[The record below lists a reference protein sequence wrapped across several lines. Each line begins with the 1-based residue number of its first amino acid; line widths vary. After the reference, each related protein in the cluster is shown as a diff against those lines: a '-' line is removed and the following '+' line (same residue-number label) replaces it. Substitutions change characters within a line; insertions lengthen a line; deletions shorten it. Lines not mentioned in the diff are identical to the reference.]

1 MVVFT
6 NYLVLKIVLCFIF
19 NKFLMVKYS
28 FNQLLLSKLP
38 VVMDI
43 SISEIAR
50 RCNIRQSVIYNYI
63 KGSIELPLQ
72 TLIQI
77 CNTLRIPSR
86 FFIAEDEHYIIPN
99 RETATI
105 ESNEWEPITW
115 NKEAVELTFG
125 DGDGKIYW
133 KDVADVMGVSSQR
146 PHDRFLLRTR
156 FPISS
161 FLQICSHYKLSPYL
175 FIDDPNQPRRG
186 AKEKRPSTSN
196 TYNSKQPKPNHAK
209 STDTP
214 TYSELSRRVSSL
226 EKNFAALNEKY
237 DRLLH
242 EHEELVKR
250 VHVNIQNVQYSNIGI
265 NDRTDMAAEE
275 NPFEKK

>member
-1 MVVFT
+1 
-6 NYLVLKIVLCFIF
+6 
-19 NKFLMVKYS
+19 MVKYS

-50 RCNIRQSVIYNYI
+50 RCNISQPVIYNYI
-63 KGSIELPLQ
+63 RGGIDPPLQ
-72 TLIQI
+72 TLIQV
-77 CNTLRIPSR
+77 CNALRIPSR
-86 FFIAEDEHYIIPN
+86 LFISENNRHIIPT
-99 RETATI
+99 RETTTI
-105 ESNEWEPITW
+105 EADQWKPITW
-115 NKEAVELTFG
+115 NTESVELTFG
-125 DGDGKIYW
+125 DGEGKIYW
-133 KDVADVMGVSSQR
+133 KDVADVMGVTPQK

-156 FPISS
+156 FPINS
-161 FLQICSHYKLSPYL
+161 FLCICSHYKLSPYL

-186 AKEKRPSTSN
+186 AKEKKPSTSN
-196 TYNSKQPKPNHAK
+196 TSNSKQPKSNHAK
-209 STDTP
+209 SIDT

-226 EKNFAALNEKY
+226 EKDFAALNEKY

-265 NDRTDMAAEE
+265 NGRTGMVAEE
-275 NPFEKK
+275 NPIEKE

>member
-1 MVVFT
+1 
-6 NYLVLKIVLCFIF
+6 
-19 NKFLMVKYS
+19 MVKYS

-156 FPISS
+156 FPINS
-161 FLQICSHYKLSPYL
+161 FLYICSHYKLSPYL

-186 AKEKRPSTSN
+186 AKEKRPMSN
-196 TYNSKQPKPNHAK
+196 PSNSKQPKPNHAK
-209 STDTP
+209 SIDTP
-214 TYSELSRRVSSL
+214 TYSELSRRVSLL

>member
-1 MVVFT
+1 
-6 NYLVLKIVLCFIF
+6 
-19 NKFLMVKYS
+19 MVKYS
-28 FNQLLLSKLP
+28 FNRLLLSKLP

-50 RCNIRQSVIYNYI
+50 RCDISQPVIYNYI
-63 KGSIELPLQ
+63 KGGIELPLQ

-77 CNTLRIPSR
+77 CNALRIPSR
-86 FFIAEDEHYIIPN
+86 LFISENNRHVIPT

-105 ESNEWEPITW
+105 EADQWKPITW
-115 NKEAVELTFG
+115 NTEAVELTFG
-125 DGDGKIYW
+125 DGVGKIYW
-133 KDVADVMGVSSQR
+133 KDVADVMGVTSQK

-156 FPISS
+156 FPINS
-161 FLQICSHYKLSPYL
+161 FLHICSHYKLSPYL
-175 FIDDPNQPRRG
+175 FLDDPNQPRRG
-186 AKEKRPSTSN
+186 AKEKRPMSN
-196 TYNSKQPKPNHAK
+196 PSNSKQPKPNHAK
-209 STDTP
+209 SIDTP

-226 EKNFAALNEKY
+226 EKDFAALNEKY

-265 NDRTDMAAEE
+265 NDRTGMVAEE
-275 NPFEKK
+275 NPIEKE

>member
-156 FPISS
+156 FPINS
-161 FLQICSHYKLSPYL
+161 FLYICSHYKLSPYL

-186 AKEKRPSTSN
+186 AKEKRPMSN
-196 TYNSKQPKPNHAK
+196 PSNSKQPKPNHAK
-209 STDTP
+209 SIDTP
-214 TYSELSRRVSSL
+214 TYSELSRRVSLL

>member
-1 MVVFT
+1 
-6 NYLVLKIVLCFIF
+6 
-19 NKFLMVKYS
+19 MVKYS

-77 CNTLRIPSR
+77 CNALRIPSR
-86 FFIAEDEHYIIPN
+86 LFISESNRHVIPT

-105 ESNEWEPITW
+105 EADQWKPITW
-115 NKEAVELTFG
+115 NTEAVELTFG
-125 DGDGKIYW
+125 DGENKIFW
-133 KDVADVMGVSSQR
+133 KDVANVMGVSSQR

-156 FPISS
+156 FPIND
-161 FLQICSHYKLSPYL
+161 FLSTCTHYKISPYL
-175 FIDDPNQPRRG
+175 FLNDDNEVQ
-186 AKEKRPSTSN
+186 EKSKPKPKTSN
-196 TYNSKQPKPNHAK
+196 TSNSKQPKPNHAK
-209 STDTP
+209 SIDTP

-226 EKNFAALNEKY
+226 EKDFAALNEKY
-237 DRLLH
+237 NRLLH

-265 NDRTDMAAEE
+265 NDRIGMAAEE
-275 NPFEKK
+275 NPFEKE

>member
-1 MVVFT
+1 
-6 NYLVLKIVLCFIF
+6 
-19 NKFLMVKYS
+19 MVKYS

-50 RCNIRQSVIYNYI
+50 RCNISQPVIYNYI
-63 KGSIELPLQ
+63 KDSIELPLQ

-77 CNTLRIPSR
+77 CNALRIPSR
-86 FFIAEDEHYIIPN
+86 LFISENNRHIIPT

-105 ESNEWEPITW
+105 EADQWKPITW
-115 NKEAVELTFG
+115 NTEAVELTFG
-125 DGDGKIYW
+125 DGENKIFW
-133 KDVADVMGVSSQR
+133 KDVAEVMGVTPQK

-156 FPISS
+156 FPISD
-161 FLQICSHYKLSPYL
+161 FLLTCTHYNISPYL
-175 FIDDPNQPRRG
+175 FLNDDN
-186 AKEKRPSTSN
+186 AVKEKSKSKPNTSN
-196 TYNSKQPKPNHAK
+196 TSNSKQPKTNHAK

-214 TYSELSRRVSSL
+214 TYSELSLRVDAL

-237 DRLLH
+237 NRLLH
-242 EHEELVKR
+242 EHEELIKR
-250 VHVNIQNVQYSNIGI
+250 AHVNIQNVQYSNIGI

>member
-1 MVVFT
+1 
-6 NYLVLKIVLCFIF
+6 
-19 NKFLMVKYS
+19 MVKYS

-50 RCNIRQSVIYNYI
+50 RCNISQPVIYNYI
-63 KGSIELPLQ
+63 KGSIELPLK

-77 CNTLRIPSR
+77 CNALRIPSR
-86 FFIAEDEHYIIPN
+86 LFISENNRHVIPS

-105 ESNEWEPITW
+105 EAGQWKPITW
-115 NKEAVELTFG
+115 NTEAVELTFG
-125 DGDGKIYW
+125 DGENKIFW
-133 KDVADVMGVSSQR
+133 KDVADVMGVTPQK

-156 FPISS
+156 FPISD
-161 FLQICSHYKLSPYL
+161 FLFTCTHYEISPYL
-175 FIDDPNQPRRG
+175 FLNDDNEVP
-186 AKEKRPSTSN
+186 EKSKPKQKTSN
-196 TYNSKQPKPNHAK
+196 TSNSKQPKPNHAK
-209 STDTP
+209 SIDTP

-237 DRLLH
+237 NRLLH

-265 NDRTDMAAEE
+265 NDRIGMAAEE

>member
-1 MVVFT
+1 
-6 NYLVLKIVLCFIF
+6 
-19 NKFLMVKYS
+19 MVKYS

-50 RCNIRQSVIYNYI
+50 RCNISQPVIYNYI

-72 TLIQI
+72 ALIQV
-77 CNTLRIPSR
+77 CNALRIPSR
-86 FFIAEDEHYIIPN
+86 LFISENNRHIIPT
-99 RETATI
+99 RETTTI
-105 ESNEWEPITW
+105 EADQWKPITW
-115 NKEAVELTFG
+115 NTEAVELTFG
-125 DGDGKIYW
+125 DGEGKIYW
-133 KDVADVMGVSSQR
+133 KDVADVMGVTPQK

-186 AKEKRPSTSN
+186 AKEKKPSTSN
-196 TYNSKQPKPNHAK
+196 TSNSKQPKPDHAK
-209 STDTP
+209 SIDTP

-237 DRLLH
+237 NRLLH

-265 NDRTDMAAEE
+265 NDRIGMAAEE
-275 NPFEKK
+275 NPIEKE